1 MDDDFDD
8 EILVPNIARAAS
20 VPVTNTKQSHTGKAF
35 PPCSSRSS
43 LNTSSQDDRPS
54 PVIQPTLH
62 QVSLFYQYTIN
73 SMGFR
78 FIYTIH
84 FEYGCITS
92 IYFNSVNFQMFKFTD
107 WIVKIS
113 VNHRYVS
120 LLFSECLRRCSC
132 CWWWW
137 WWRRRRHASARHTT
151 TEKG

>member
-62 QVSLFYQYTIN
+62 QVNLFYQYSIHVLKM
-73 SMGFR
+73 SKRYPFHYFSAVLLRFR
-78 FIYTIH
+78 IDT
-84 FEYGCITS
+84 
-92 IYFNSVNFQMFKFTD
+92 
-107 WIVKIS
+107 
-113 VNHRYVS
+113 R
-120 LLFSECLRRCSC
+120 
-132 CWWWW
+132 
-137 WWRRRRHASARHTT
+137 
-151 TEKG
+151 